1 MRNRGR
7 TIVSAVFLIIGIV
20 FVVLGLFFWT
30 GAAGGT
36 GFPGM
41 GSAEKEDYCVV
52 EYLGASELGSSYEG
66 VQADEGYSFYELQFS
81 VRNEGDRAAYGEMPY
96 LYYEGENYD
105 DVYDYWETPEDT
117 EEEESLFPGYYEPV
131 VPAGRTG
138 QASRVVQVKDGV
150 SEFSAFYAPNYDS
163 SEIELRVILS

>member
-41 GSAEKEDYCVV
+41 GSAEKEG
-52 EYLGASELGSSYEG
+52 LLRGGISGS
-66 VQADEGYSFYELQFS
+66 L
-81 VRNEGDRAAYGEMPY
+81 
-96 LYYEGENYD
+96 
-105 DVYDYWETPEDT
+105 
-117 EEEESLFPGYYEPV
+117 
-131 VPAGRTG
+131 RTW
-138 QASRVVQVKDGV
+138 QQ
-150 SEFSAFYAPNYDS
+150 
-163 SEIELRVILS
+163 L

>member
-66 VQADEGYSFYELQFS
+66 VQVDEGYSFYELQFS
-81 VRNEGDRAAYGEMPY
+81 VRNKGDRAAYGEMPY

-138 QASRVVQVKDGV
+138 QASQVVQVKDGV

>member
-7 TIVSAVFLIIGIV
+7 TIVSAVFLIIGSV

-41 GSAEKEDYCVV
+41 GSAEKEGYCVV
-52 EYLGASELGSSYEG
+52 EYLGATELGSSYEG
-66 VQADEGYSFYELQFS
+66 AQADEGYSFYELQFS

-105 DVYDYWETPEDT
+105 DVYDHWMTPEDT
-117 EEEESLFPGYYEPV
+117 EGEESLFPGYYEPV

-138 QASRVVQVKDGV
+138 QASQVVQVKDGV

>member
-1 MRNRGR
+1 MQNRAR

-117 EEEESLFPGYYEPV
+117 ESLFPGYYEPV

-138 QASRVVQVKDGV
+138 QASQVVQVKDGV